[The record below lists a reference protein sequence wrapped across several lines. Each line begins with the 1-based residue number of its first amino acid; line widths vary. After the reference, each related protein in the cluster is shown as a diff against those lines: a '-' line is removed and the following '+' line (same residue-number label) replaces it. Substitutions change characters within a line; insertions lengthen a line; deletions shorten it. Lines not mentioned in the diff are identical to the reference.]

1 MCDCGWVGVVSLL
14 AERRER
20 REDCLEMRAQSLMGG
35 FNVADVGE
43 DGADGDTIASRCGRT
58 EGRRLPII
66 VGKIVDTAF
75 STARSK
81 SAASAAVEDGGLEP
95 DVVGLAFL
103 AGKSVV
109 CA

>member
-1 MCDCGWVGVVSLL
+1 VSLL

-20 REDCLEMRAQSLMGG
+20 REDCPEMRSQSLMGG
-35 FNVADVGE
+35 FNVVDVGE
-43 DGADGDTIASRCGRT
+43 DGADRDTVVSKCGRM

-66 VGKIVDTAF
+66 VGRIVDTAF
-75 STARSK
+75 LTARSK
-81 SAASAAVEDGGLEP
+81 SAASAAVEDGGFEL

-109 CA
+109 SA